1 MPAWIA
7 EGGALDTAG
16 TDPSW
21 MANLA
26 ERYEY
31 FAIRPEERGATVAAE
46 QPEWSQQLG
55 DVPADSARRD
65 VWVQLAAEVDVFRD
79 RLRSIRQR
87 LRRSRWRI
95 GNAASARTS
104 RPA

>member
-1 MPAWIA
+1 VPAWIA

-46 QPEWSQQLG
+46 QPEWS
-55 DVPADSARRD
+55 
-65 VWVQLAAEVDVFRD
+65 
-79 RLRSIRQR
+79 
-87 LRRSRWRI
+87 
-95 GNAASARTS
+95 
-104 RPA
+104 